1 MVESFEVNLTDYD
14 PEIAVE
20 RATVDDQTIAYV
32 VCLTGCP
39 VWYEPAVDTTS
50 EPDAG
55 SDLYEAS
62 AILKSEVC
70 AVTDKAAE
78 NRKLGRTRKLDE
90 LGDRQSAAD
99 MEYTM

>member
-14 PEIAVE
+14 PEIAVL
-20 RATVDDQTIAYV
+20 RATIDEQTIAYV
-32 VCLTGCP
+32 VSLTGCP
-39 VWYEPAVDTTS
+39 VWYEPGVDTTG

-55 SDLYEAS
+55 SELYEAS

-70 AVTDKAAE
+70 TITDTAAS
-78 NRKLGRTRKLDE
+78 NRKLGLTRKLVE